1 MKLLTF
7 CRKAKALAS
16 RALHGWYEKRLTV
29 EDLLAEAD
37 GGRFT
42 WIGAGGAAVECC
54 AAGPGFPGMQRAQ
67 DELPALLVEDE
78 NWRFQPLAPDAC
90 LVIGRFRLTT
100 IPESGLVLS
109 EQQRATFLFRAD
121 GEAVRLCHIHISSP
135 AGRKRRSLYAFDE
148 PAARREYM
156 GELAAR
162 RLAGRFPELTKR
174 QVKVLCFLMQGLPYK
189 DIADAMNITP
199 RTVRYYVT
207 EIERRL
213 HAENRTLLIETVLQR
228 NTGGVISAYGDVRRK
243 TPARVFFSCPP
254 VSRRAQGRGPLW
266 LGGLIKKI
274 YTGTSGTAVG
284 REVKGNG
291 GNSYNFY
298 RFIVVSWQT
307 TKEGG
312 IGMKMKKAYA
322 AALAA
327 AMVLTA
333 GFSAQAAQVKLD
345 RVESAIAGA
354 DDSIMLK
361 TENVQAVAN
370 NQDFTFN
377 NVEVK
382 GTLTGTD
389 GTFTGDLSGK
399 TILGNGGLIGGVG
412 MEKGQVVANNG
423 IYAANGDFN
432 VDGDGNVEGV
442 NGTFT
447 GDVSGV
453 NGTFTGTVS
462 GELGDFDAINA
473 GNSLVG
479 GVGLEN
485 GHIIAED
492 GIYAGNNNQ
501 FHVDANG
508 NMTTEGNVVANTVE
522 GTLIKGDY
530 GMFGNTAISAN
541 DGIVMNKVTEAAD
554 GSTTNEEVFKVDK
567 DGNVSTNGAMSV
579 AQGANINGGLA
590 VNGGAAINGGLTV
603 DGTDVMG
610 SIADNADKIAQNT
623 TAIANNSSRINALN
637 SRVSDLGNEIDNVG
651 AISSALAGLH
661 PLDYDGTG
669 SKFQLAAAMGSY
681 DGSQAAAI
689 GGFYHFNEDVM
700 MSVGGATAFDGDNKS
715 AFNVGVSFRIG
726 QGSSGKKV
734 NSDDVLA
741 QLNAMNEKIAALEA
755 ENQQL
760 SEKVAALEGGEG
772 AEAAEAE

>member
-1 MKLLTF
+1 MKLLIF

-67 DELPALLVEDE
+67 DELPVLLVEDE
-78 NWRFQPLAPDAC
+78 NWRFQPLAPDTG

-109 EQQRATFLFRAD
+109 EQQRATFLLRAD

-189 DIADAMNITP
+189 EIADIMNITP
-199 RTVRYYVT
+199 RTVRYYVA

-266 LGGLIKKI
+266 RGGLIKKI

-298 RFIVVSWQT
+298 RFVVVSWKT

-312 IGMKMKKAYA
+312 IDMKMKKAYA

-370 NQDFTFN
+370 NKDFTFN
-377 NVEVK
+377 NVKV
-382 GTLTGTD
+382 
-389 GTFTGDLSGK
+389 TGDLFGE

-412 MEKGQVVANNG
+412 MENGQVVANNG

-447 GDVSGV
+447 GDVSGHTV
-453 NGTFTGTVS
+453 IGNNGYIGGVGMEDGLVNAENGLQVGNDGYGFDGDGNVTGNNGTFN
-462 GELGDFDAINA
+462 GELT
-473 GNSLVG
+473 VG
-479 GVGLEN
+479 G
-485 GHIIAED
+485 
-492 GIYAGNNNQ
+492 
-501 FHVDANG
+501 
-508 NMTTEGNVVANTVE
+508 T
-522 GTLIKGDY
+522 
-530 GMFGNTAISAN
+530 
-541 DGIVMNKVTEAAD
+541 
-554 GSTTNEEVFKVDK
+554 
-567 DGNVSTNGAMSV
+567 NVSEKFNQIDQTNWE
-579 AQGANINGGLA
+579 QN
-590 VNGGAAINGGLTV
+590 AAIDKANSTALGAQA
-603 DGTDVMG
+603 M
-610 SIADNADKIAQNT
+610 AQENAAAIAQNT
-623 TAIANNSSRINALN
+623 EKITANSAAIEHNSQRIDAL
-637 SRVSDLGNEIDNVG
+637 SGRVDDLGGEIDNVG
-651 AISSALAGLH
+651 AISAALAGLH

-715 AFNVGVSFRIG
+715 AFNIGVSFRIG

-760 SEKVAALEGGEG
+760 SEKVVALEGGEG

>member
-1 MKLLTF
+1 MKLLIF

-78 NWRFQPLAPDAC
+78 NWRFQPLAPDTG

-109 EQQRATFLFRAD
+109 EQQRATFLLRAD

-189 DIADAMNITP
+189 EIADIMNITP
-199 RTVRYYVT
+199 RTVRYYVA

-266 LGGLIKKI
+266 LGGLIKKN

-298 RFIVVSWQT
+298 RFVVVSWKT

-312 IGMKMKKAYA
+312 IDMKMKKAYA

-333 GFSAQAAQVKLD
+333 GFSAQAEKIPGGYWVESENGQTHASIVDGVLQAQVGSTGLEVTGEGT
-345 RVESAIAGA
+345 RVTGDAVFENNVTVNGTTNVNGHFNAQTEDFTVQSGGNNVFV
-354 DDSIMLK
+354 
-361 TENVQAVAN
+361 TENGIQLN
-370 NQDFTFN
+370 NGGNSLYVNETGTKVEGGLTAD
-377 NVEVK
+377 EVK
-382 GTLTGTD
+382 GENANFGYVHGD
-389 GTFTGDLSGK
+389 QAQFT
-399 TILGNGGLIGGVG
+399 
-412 MEKGQVVANNG
+412 EA
-423 IYAANGDFN
+423 
-432 VDGDGNVEGV
+432 NVE
-442 NGTFT
+442 N
-447 GDVSGV
+447 
-453 NGTFTGTVS
+453 
-462 GELGDFDAINA
+462 LNA
-473 GNSLVG
+473 
-479 GVGLEN
+479 
-485 GHIIAED
+485 D
-492 GIYAGNNNQ
+492 K
-501 FHVDANG
+501 VDANTG
-508 NMTTEGNVVANTVE
+508 SFGELTVGGTNVGEKFNQIDQTNWEQNAAIDKAQSTANGAVEMTKENAAAIRTETSDRIAADTALSNRITDNS
-522 GTLIKGDY
+522 
-530 GMFGNTAISAN
+530 NAISSLS
-541 DGIVMNKVTEAAD
+541 GR
-554 GSTTNEEVFKVDK
+554 VD
-567 DGNVSTNGAMSV
+567 
-579 AQGANINGGLA
+579 
-590 VNGGAAINGGLTV
+590 
-603 DGTDVMG
+603 
-610 SIADNADKIAQNT
+610 
-623 TAIANNSSRINALN
+623 
-637 SRVSDLGNEIDNVG
+637 DLGGEIDNVG
-651 AISSALAGLH
+651 AISAALAGLH

-669 SKFQLAAAMGSY
+669 SKFQLAAAMGDY
-681 DGSQAAAI
+681 DGAQAAAI

-700 MSVGGATAFDGDNKS
+700 MSVGGATAFDGDKKT
-715 AFNVGVSFRIG
+715 AFNVGVSFRVG

>member
-1 MKLLTF
+1 MKLLIF

-109 EQQRATFLFRAD
+109 EQQRATFLLRAD

-284 REVKGNG
+284 SEVKGND
-291 GNSYNFY
+291 GNSYNLY

-307 TKEGG
+307 TEKRRKFYEKNEQSGPRGSLHSHSQRRLLRAGG
-312 IGMKMKKAYA
+312 
-322 AALAA
+322 
-327 AMVLTA
+327 
-333 GFSAQAAQVKLD
+333 
-345 RVESAIAGA
+345 
-354 DDSIMLK
+354 
-361 TENVQAVAN
+361 
-370 NQDFTFN
+370 
-377 NVEVK
+377 
-382 GTLTGTD
+382 
-389 GTFTGDLSGK
+389 GTF
-399 TILGNGGLIGGVG
+399 GGRFR
-412 MEKGQVVANNG
+412 
-423 IYAANGDFN
+423 D
-432 VDGDGNVEGV
+432 
-442 NGTFT
+442 
-447 GDVSGV
+447 
-453 NGTFTGTVS
+453 
-462 GELGDFDAINA
+462 
-473 GNSLVG
+473 
-479 GVGLEN
+479 
-485 GHIIAED
+485 
-492 GIYAGNNNQ
+492 
-501 FHVDANG
+501 
-508 NMTTEGNVVANTVE
+508 
-522 GTLIKGDY
+522 
-530 GMFGNTAISAN
+530 
-541 DGIVMNKVTEAAD
+541 
-554 GSTTNEEVFKVDK
+554 NEEKYVKS
-567 DGNVSTNGAMSV
+567 GRRRSHEW
-579 AQGANINGGLA
+579 
-590 VNGGAAINGGLTV
+590 
-603 DGTDVMG
+603 
-610 SIADNADKIAQNT
+610 
-623 TAIANNSSRINALN
+623 RP
-637 SRVSDLGNEIDNVG
+637 LGRRWWCD
-651 AISSALAGLH
+651 
-661 PLDYDGTG
+661 
-669 SKFQLAAAMGSY
+669 
-681 DGSQAAAI
+681 
-689 GGFYHFNEDVM
+689 
-700 MSVGGATAFDGDNKS
+700 
-715 AFNVGVSFRIG
+715 
-726 QGSSGKKV
+726 
-734 NSDDVLA
+734 
-741 QLNAMNEKIAALEA
+741 
-755 ENQQL
+755 
-760 SEKVAALEGGEG
+760 
-772 AEAAEAE
+772 